1 MTSKEYYQRMAM
13 RDTKNLQN
21 ALDKHSEMDSFTLT
35 TRLFDQSETAYYDF
49 MEMKR
54 LQREEQEEKQVP
66 KNYEDAIAR
75 GVEMAITKQF
85 N

>member
-1 MTSKEYYQRMAM
+1 MTSKEYYRRMAM
-13 RDTKNLQN
+13 RDTLNLQN

-35 TRLFDQSETAYYDF
+35 TRLFDQSDAAYNDF

-54 LQREEQEEKQVP
+54 LQREEQAEQQLP
-66 KNYEDAIAR
+66 KGYEDAIVK